1 MFALC
6 SSMSPFS
13 ATSFVGR
20 CVANSALSRT
30 IAAHCKHPCY
40 FVVLPPSFV
49 SPKTASLQ
57 PAIDPELFMIM
68 DVFMDSI
75 LAFSTAL
82 RWFRA
87 RHIYCTSKLPIGIF
101 RTYRFEILFQ
111 QQRFSLLHCFPLGA
125 DGFVRCFFVGW
136 KSSSSF
142 SLSKMLRSLIPYL
155 CLSGTFLS
163 TLKVASVRDNTS
175 AFFLATAAIPHSTLG

>member
-1 MFALC
+1 MEAWKRQVLKHLRMVICLLC
-6 SSMSPFS
+6 AASMSPFS

-57 PAIDPELFMIM
+57 PVIDPELFMIM
-68 DVFMDSI
+68 DVFMDSV

-82 RWFRA
+82 FRA
-87 RHIYCTSKLPIGIF
+87 RHIYCTSKLP
-101 RTYRFEILFQ
+101 TVSSV
-111 QQRFSLLHCFPLGA
+111 FSEHTA
-125 DGFVRCFFVGW
+125 S
-136 KSSSSF
+136 KYSSNNSASA
-142 SLSKMLRSLIPYL
+142 Y
-155 CLSGTFLS
+155 CTAFL
-163 TLKVASVRDNTS
+163 
-175 AFFLATAAIPHSTLG
+175 